1 MFSATLNGLEEA
13 LQELEDETL
22 SGLPAIVETWA
33 QGAAQHARAEHP
45 YTDRTG
51 NLTASIEALP
61 ARTVGGRVEGGVVA
75 GMDYASYVDEGTS
88 RARPYPYLQPAA
100 QATESYAEEIAER
113 GLRAAVTRA
122 DGWRAG

>member
-1 MFSATLNGLEEA
+1 MFAATLNGLEEA

-61 ARTVGGRVEGGVVA
+61 ARAVGDRVEGGVVA

-88 RARPYPYLQPAA
+88 RARPYPYMEPAA
-100 QATESYAEEIAER
+100 RATESYAEEIADR

-122 DGWRAG
+122 AGWRAG

>member
-1 MFSATLNGLEEA
+1 MFRATLDGIEEA

-22 SGLPAIVETWA
+22 SALPGIVETWA

-61 ARTVGGRVEGGVVA
+61 ARTVGDRVEGGVVA
-75 GMDYASYVDEGTS
+75 GAIYASYVDEGTDRS
-88 RARPYPYLQPAA
+88 RPYPFMEPAA
-100 QATESYAEEIAER
+100 QATEPYVDEIAER
-113 GLRAAVTRA
+113 GLRAATTA
-122 DGWRAG
+122 AGWKAG